1 MPVGHDGR
9 RTPRGPVRLTIV
21 DDNPFLRAADG
32 TVRPRAATFHRFAEA
47 LVRAGPFGA
56 AQYVIPVRTAGRDE
70 GGEAQTGA
78 SDARQSR
85 LAAVDESLLRIIPSA
100 PFDGA
105 AGYLRRLP
113 QMWRHNLPLLRRA
126 VSGEHLVWI
135 KVPGSNGAAAA
146 MVADALGVPRFAYVV
161 GSVREVVA
169 TSTRTGPSRIAA
181 LGAAALHDALTGA
194 LTRTGPSVGLGPEL
208 FTSAIDSG
216 DPPASSSSARPP
228 DDRHDG
234 TWRIAWAGR
243 MAPEKG
249 LGTLF
254 RAVTLLLAGGR
265 DVELTLLG
273 DGPERSRLE
282 AQAQTL
288 GITEAICWEGYV
300 GERERYLAALQASD
314 LFVLPSL
321 SEGVPK
327 VIVEAMA
334 CGLPVVASSVGGIGA
349 LLGDGERGRLV
360 RPGDEIDLAT
370 TIRSLLEDP
379 ATLRRFREGGM
390 SWASDHTA
398 QRQAEKLVG
407 WMRATFPSLPWPRE
421 APA

>member
-1 MPVGHDGR
+1 
-9 RTPRGPVRLTIV
+9 
-21 DDNPFLRAADG
+21 
-32 TVRPRAATFHRFAEA
+32 
-47 LVRAGPFGA
+47 
-56 AQYVIPVRTAGRDE
+56 
-70 GGEAQTGA
+70 
-78 SDARQSR
+78 
-85 LAAVDESLLRIIPSA
+85 
-100 PFDGA
+100 
-105 AGYLRRLP
+105 
-113 QMWRHNLPLLRRA
+113 
-126 VSGEHLVWI
+126 
-135 KVPGSNGAAAA
+135 
-146 MVADALGVPRFAYVV
+146 
-161 GSVREVVA
+161 
-169 TSTRTGPSRIAA
+169 
-181 LGAAALHDALTGA
+181 
-194 LTRTGPSVGLGPEL
+194 
-208 FTSAIDSG
+208 
-216 DPPASSSSARPP
+216 
-228 DDRHDG
+228 
-234 TWRIAWAGR
+234 

-288 GITEAICWEGYV
+288 GITEAIRWEGYV
-300 GERERYLAALQASD
+300 GVRERYLAALQASD

-334 CGLPVVASSVGGIGA
+334 CGLPVVASSVGGVGA

-390 SWASDHTA
+390 AWASDHTA
-398 QRQAEKLVG
+398 ERQAEKLVA